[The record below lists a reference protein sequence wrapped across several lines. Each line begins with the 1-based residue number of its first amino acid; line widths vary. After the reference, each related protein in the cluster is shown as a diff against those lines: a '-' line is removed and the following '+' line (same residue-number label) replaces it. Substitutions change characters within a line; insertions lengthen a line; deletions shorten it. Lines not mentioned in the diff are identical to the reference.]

1 MAGSPRTLAASF
13 AGCFRGG
20 RTLVFENVRVDVA
33 GATDT
38 GKVRS
43 RNEDQYLVASLRRV
57 VEIEDSS
64 IPTEGRLEFGRGASA
79 LLLLVADGV
88 GGAKG
93 GREASSR
100 TIDTIVRY
108 VAGSSIFFSNLSE
121 DSQRALLHD
130 LALSVQWSHAAVR
143 NEAARRTS
151 LESMATTLTM
161 VFALWPRAY
170 VVQVGDSRCYH
181 WRRASLTQ
189 VTRDQT
195 LAQEM
200 VDQGLLPASA
210 AERSPLSHVLS
221 QAVGSSKESEI
232 SPAIS
237 SYDLEPGDALLL
249 CTDGLT
255 KHVAEARIAEVV
267 AQAESAKAACDRLVE
282 EALAGGGSD
291 NVTVVVARFNG

>member
-1 MAGSPRTLAASF
+1 
-13 AGCFRGG
+13 
-20 RTLVFENVRVDVA
+20 VDVA
-33 GATDT
+33 GATDV
-38 GKVRS
+38 GKVRP

-57 VEIEDSS
+57 IEIEESS
-64 IPTEGRLEFGRGASA
+64 IPTDGRLEFARGASG

-88 GGAKG
+88 GGGKG
-93 GREASSR
+93 GQEASSR
-100 TIDTIVRY
+100 TVDTIMRY
-108 VAGSSIFFSNLSE
+108 VAGSSLFFANLSE

-143 NEAARRTS
+143 NEAARHTS
-151 LESMATTLTM
+151 LESMATTVTM

-181 WRRASLTQ
+181 WRRSALTQ

-195 LAQEM
+195 VAQDM

-221 QAVGSSKESEI
+221 QAVGSSRESEI
-232 SPAIS
+232 SPMIS
-237 SYDLEPGDALLL
+237 SNDLEPGDALLL

-255 KHVAEARIAEVV
+255 KHVAEPRIAEVV
-267 AQAESAKAACDRLVE
+267 ERAETAKAACDQLVE

-291 NVTVVVARFNG
+291 NVTLVVARFTDGEAWPRA

>member
-1 MAGSPRTLAASF
+1 M
-13 AGCFRGG
+13 
-20 RTLVFENVRVDVA
+20 DVA
-33 GATDT
+33 GATDI
-38 GKVRS
+38 GKVRPK
-43 RNEDQYLVASLRRV
+43 NEDQYLVASLRRV
-57 VEIEDSS
+57 IEIEESS
-64 IPTEGRLEFGRGASA
+64 IPTEGRLEFARGASA

-88 GGAKG
+88 GGGKG
-93 GREASSR
+93 GQEASSR
-100 TIDTIVRY
+100 TVDTIVRY
-108 VAGSSIFFSNLSE
+108 VAGSSLFFSNLSE
-121 DSQRALLHD
+121 DTQRALVHD

-143 NEAARRTS
+143 NEAARRIS

-181 WRRASLTQ
+181 WRRAALTQ

-200 VDQGLLPASA
+200 IDQGLLPASA
-210 AERSPLSHVLS
+210 AEKSPLSHVLV

-237 SYDLEPGDALLL
+237 SHDLEPGDALLL

-267 AQAESAKAACDRLVE
+267 ERAESAKAACDRLLE

-291 NVTVVVARFNG
+291 NVTVVVARFTDSAAWPPG

>member
-1 MAGSPRTLAASF
+1 VPTP
-13 AGCFRGG
+13 
-20 RTLVFENVRVDVA
+20 VFENVRVDVA
-33 GATDT
+33 GATDI
-38 GKVRS
+38 GKAR
-43 RNEDQYLVASLRRV
+43 RENEDQYLIASLRRV
-57 VEIEDSS
+57 LEIEDSS
-64 IPTEGRLEFGRGASA
+64 IPTEDRLEFARGASA

-88 GGAKG
+88 GGRKG
-93 GREASSR
+93 GQEASSR
-100 TIDTIVRY
+100 TVDTIMRY
-108 VAGSSIFFSNLSE
+108 VAGSSLFFANLSE
-121 DSQRALLHD
+121 DTQRALLHD
-130 LALSVQWSHAAVR
+130 LVLSVQWSHAAVR

-195 LAQEM
+195 LAQDM

-210 AERSPLSHVLS
+210 AERSPLSNVLS
-221 QAVGSSKESEI
+221 QAVGSSRESEI
-232 SPAIS
+232 SPTIS

-255 KHVAEARIAEVV
+255 KHVAEPRIAEVV
-267 AQAESAKAACDRLVE
+267 ERADSAKSACDRLVE
-282 EALAGGGSD
+282 DALAAGGSD
-291 NVTVVVARFNG
+291 NVTVVVARFTDSEAWPRG